1 MVYTVYYIPVTHEPV
16 GSMITSIAIYL
27 THYFFENNMSDFDKE
42 LDTSGLNCPLPV
54 LKARKALS
62 EMAIGEK
69 LHLIVTDA
77 GANQDIPAFSKMTG
91 NPLIETSEVE
101 GKLHFIIEKGAE

>member
-1 MVYTVYYIPVTHEPV
+1 
-16 GSMITSIAIYL
+16 
-27 THYFFENNMSDFDKE
+27 MSHFDVE

-62 EMAIGEK
+62 EMDAGQR

-77 GANQDIPAFSKMTG
+77 GAHQDIPAFSKMTG
-91 NPLIETSEVE
+91 NPLIESSENE
-101 GKLHFIIEKGAE
+101 GILHFILEKGAE

>member
-1 MVYTVYYIPVTHEPV
+1 
-16 GSMITSIAIYL
+16 
-27 THYFFENNMSDFDKE
+27 MSNFDVE

-62 EMAIGEK
+62 EMSAGQR

-77 GANQDIPAFSKMTG
+77 GATQDIPAFSKMTG
-91 NPLIETSEVE
+91 NPLLESNEQQ
-101 GKLHFIIEKGAE
+101 GKLHFILEKGSE

>member
-1 MVYTVYYIPVTHEPV
+1 MT
-16 GSMITSIAIYL
+16 
-27 THYFFENNMSDFDKE
+27 DFDVE

-62 EMAIGEK
+62 EMSAGQR

-77 GANQDIPAFSKMTG
+77 GAAQDIPAFSKMTN
-91 NPLIETSEVE
+91 NPLIESSEE
-101 GKLHFIIEKGAE
+101 GESLHFIIEKGAE